1 MNKRNY
7 QKELDRIIQKR
18 GKRMP
23 RVLLHSCCGPCS
35 SAVLEYLTQYFDVT
49 LLWYNPNVYPKEE
62 FDRRFKAQV
71 EIIEKMGLA
80 DRVSVLAEPWKSED
94 YYARIKGLEAEPEGG
109 RRCAECFR
117 VRLLETARLA
127 KHYGFDY
134 FCTTLTLSR
143 HKNAELIN
151 TIGEE
156 IGRAAG
162 VSWLPSDFKKR
173 DGENRSVELSEQY
186 GIYRQLY
193 CGCEFSLHRRENVA
207 AEHAAKQNDHSENEE
222 DKTRVLCAAAVIGA
236 AYAVMTIALA
246 PISYGAVQFRV
257 SEALCIMPLFI
268 PGTAWGL
275 ATGCVLANL
284 LTGNIFDI
292 IFGSLAT
299 LAAAF
304 CTAAIGRRGSTR
316 LITLAGCMMPVVFNA
331 VVVGAVITQAY
342 NGMDIFSHL
351 GVFTLNAAQVG
362 LGELGVM
369 LLIGYPLAR
378 FLPRQA
384 FFSDF
389 VEKCK

>member
-94 YYARIKGLEAEPEGG
+94 YYARIKGLEDEPEGG
-109 RRCAECFR
+109 RRCEACFR
-117 VRLLETARLA
+117 LRLIEAARLA

-143 HKNAELIN
+143 HKDADLIN
-151 TIGEE
+151 RLGEE

-173 DGENRSVELSEQY
+173 DGENRSVELSEKY

-193 CGCEFSLHRRENVA
+193 CGCEFSLRR
-207 AEHAAKQNDHSENEE
+207 
-222 DKTRVLCAAAVIGA
+222 
-236 AYAVMTIALA
+236 
-246 PISYGAVQFRV
+246 
-257 SEALCIMPLFI
+257 
-268 PGTAWGL
+268 
-275 ATGCVLANL
+275 
-284 LTGNIFDI
+284 
-292 IFGSLAT
+292 
-299 LAAAF
+299 
-304 CTAAIGRRGSTR
+304 
-316 LITLAGCMMPVVFNA
+316 
-331 VVVGAVITQAY
+331 
-342 NGMDIFSHL
+342 
-351 GVFTLNAAQVG
+351 
-362 LGELGVM
+362 
-369 LLIGYPLAR
+369 
-378 FLPRQA
+378 RQA
-384 FFSDF
+384 VADERAEA
-389 VEKCK
+389 EKEDAHE